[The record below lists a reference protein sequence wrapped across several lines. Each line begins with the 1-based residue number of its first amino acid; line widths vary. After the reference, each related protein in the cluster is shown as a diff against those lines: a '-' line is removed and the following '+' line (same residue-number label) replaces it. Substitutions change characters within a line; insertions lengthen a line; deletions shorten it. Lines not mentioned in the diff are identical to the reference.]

1 MKSYGEEFS
10 NEENKARAENISSIS
25 EQKIL
30 QQASDILTPE
40 LAEEIKLVWEDEG
53 IQKVYQLKSEYN
65 LLDSANYFL
74 NQISTIGNPKY
85 QPTQQ
90 DILRTRQKTVGI
102 VETDFKIDNRRVFF
116 IFSETEVQIG

>member
-10 NEENKARAENISSIS
+10 NQENKNRAENISSIS

-30 QQASDILTPE
+30 QQASEILTPE

-53 IQKVYQLKSEYN
+53 VQKVYQLKSEYN

-74 NQISTIGNPKY
+74 NQISIIGNPKY

-102 VETDFKIDNRRVFF
+102 VETDFKIDNRRVF
-116 IFSETEVQIG
+116 IF